1 MKAIVIKKYGN
12 PLDVLQL
19 KEVEKPALEDDRVL
33 VKVHAASV
41 NPADLAP
48 IKGALLARLL
58 GTGLLKPKRTMIGT
72 DIAGRV
78 EAVGKDVKRFRM
90 GDEVFGYAS
99 GGFAEYACARED
111 LLALKP
117 ASITFEQAA
126 AVPVAGI
133 TALQGLRKGQIH
145 SGQKVLV
152 YGASGGVGTFAAQ
165 IAKSFGA
172 EVTAACSTK
181 NLDQARA
188 LGADYVIDYTH
199 EDFAKNGKKY
209 DLIVAINGYRS
220 ILDYR
225 NALCSKGIYI
235 VIGGSFT
242 QLFQALLLGPLL
254 SSNRGRKMGFMG
266 IAKRNQQDL
275 TYLSDLLEFGK
286 IKPVIDKRYPLSETA
301 KATQY
306 LIDGHARGKVVI
318 NLGDIN
324 KT

>member
-12 PLDVLQL
+12 PLDALQL
-19 KEVEKPALEDDRVL
+19 KEVEKPALDDDRVL

-58 GTGLLKPKRTMIGT
+58 GTGLLKPKHTMIGT

-117 ASITFEQAA
+117 ANITFEQAA
-126 AVPVAGI
+126 SVPVAGI
-133 TALQGLRKGQIH
+133 TALQGLRKGQIQ

-188 LGADYVIDYTH
+188 LRADFVIDYTH

-225 NALCSKGIYI
+225 NALRSKGVYI
-235 VIGGSFT
+235 VIGGSLT

-275 TYLSDLLEFGK
+275 TYLSELLEFGK

-306 LIDGHARGKVVI
+306 LIDGHARGKIVI
-318 NLGDIN
+318 NLVDSN